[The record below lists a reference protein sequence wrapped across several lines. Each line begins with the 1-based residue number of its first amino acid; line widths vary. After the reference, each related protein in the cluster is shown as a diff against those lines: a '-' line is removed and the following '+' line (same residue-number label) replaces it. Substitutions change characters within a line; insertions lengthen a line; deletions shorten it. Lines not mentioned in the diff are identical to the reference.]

1 MHRLVLDVNDSVMDK
16 IIYFLNHL
24 PKKDVKIIQDEKIDI
39 QKSENNI
46 IDFSKYDIDAFK
58 CINDPV
64 SWQKNQ
70 RSEWDR

>member
-39 QKSENNI
+39 QESASHI
-46 IDFSKYDIDAFK
+46 IDFSKYDIKAFK
-58 CINDPV
+58 GIGDPV
-64 SWQKNQ
+64 AWQKEQ

>member
-24 PKKDVKIIQDEKIDI
+24 PKKDVKIVQDEVITT
-39 QKSENNI
+39 QKLASTV
-46 IDFSKYDIDAFK
+46 IDFSKYDVEAFQGID
-58 CINDPV
+58 DPV
-64 SWQKNQ
+64 AWQKEL

>member
-24 PKKDVKIIQDEKIDI
+24 PKKDVKIIQDEKINL
-39 QKSENNI
+39 QKSSDRI
-46 IDFSKYDIDAFK
+46 IDFSKYDIEAFK
-58 CINDPV
+58 SINDPV
-64 SWQKNQ
+64 AWQKDQ